1 MGAALWAMHSVRE
14 TASAVDNTHIIR
26 AFTRFFDC

>member
-14 TASAVDNTHIIR
+14 TASTADVDYIIDS
-26 AFTRFFDC
+26 FIEFFRL